1 MVYAGKN
8 IGLKAYGSKKKKESE
23 PWWKRTIKKS
33 INKVRKQMNIFI
45 MNGGFNVTYTC
56 HAAHS
61 NFNTMYFQFE
71 LH

>member
-1 MVYAGKN
+1 MQEKILALRLMEV
-8 IGLKAYGSKKKKESE
+8 KKKKESE